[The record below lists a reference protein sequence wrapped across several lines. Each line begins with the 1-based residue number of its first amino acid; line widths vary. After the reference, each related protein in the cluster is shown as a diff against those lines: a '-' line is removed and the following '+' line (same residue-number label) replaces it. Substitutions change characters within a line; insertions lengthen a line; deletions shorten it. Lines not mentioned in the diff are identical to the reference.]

1 LRAAFGGTP
10 EEKPD
15 LYRASSP
22 LTYADAVSA
31 PMSIINGRNDT
42 RCPPRQMEAYVRRL
56 QEQDKPVDIHWY
68 DASHAGND
76 VEQAIEHQEM
86 ALRFVTGLIGDA
98 DGG

>member
-1 LRAAFGGTP
+1 ML
-10 EEKPD
+10 
-15 LYRASSP
+15 
-22 LTYADAVSA
+22 
-31 PMSIINGRNDT
+31 IINGRNDT

-56 QEQDKPVDIHWY
+56 QEQDKRVDIHWY
-68 DASHAGND
+68 DAGHAGND